1 MAGKGTSQFIRKL
14 VGVVAGAGLGI
25 VIGIA
30 FTRLLGSDAIAQ
42 MSAGTFAVTWGL
54 LVVLVFLAVYLQF
67 VIHEAGHLVFGLAT
81 GYRFSSFRVGSLM
94 LVREG
99 GRLRLKRLSI
109 PGTGGQC
116 LMVPPGSYGEPYPCV
131 LYNLGGIIANLA
143 SALACALLLPG
154 ARGNI
159 LLSGFLASSALVG
172 VAMAL
177 VNGIPMRGS
186 EVPNDGWNA
195 LNLGHNELARTS
207 LWVQLTAGARLN
219 EGERLQDLPD
229 EWFVEPTDEQLSNTI
244 SLSLGVLSESRLME
258 QHELERARQLADRLL
273 LGGKNLPGIYRVT
286 LACDKASCDLILDGD
301 ADISALEG
309 EDAALYKQLGNYPSV
324 LRTRYAIALLKHG
337 DATEAADVRTR
348 FERVARS
355 YPTPADIIAERDLM
369 ALVDQAAATS
379 DQ

>member
-195 LNLGHNELARTS
+195 LNRRHNELARTS